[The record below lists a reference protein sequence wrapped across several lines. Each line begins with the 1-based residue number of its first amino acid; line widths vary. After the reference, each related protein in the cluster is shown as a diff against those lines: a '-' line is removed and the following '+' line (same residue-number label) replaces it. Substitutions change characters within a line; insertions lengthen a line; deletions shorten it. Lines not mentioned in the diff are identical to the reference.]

1 MVYNLSNPLHLQ
13 QFKTRCESLANK
25 ACIVELT
32 EKRSR
37 SLSQNAYLHV
47 ILGGFALQYGESPEY
62 CKTQFFKVLVNPHL
76 FVVDKDDKFRGRIK
90 VCRSSADLTTE
101 EMTEAIERFRN
112 WASKEV
118 GVYLPA
124 PHEHELLIQMAIETQ
139 RQNKYL

>member
-13 QFKTRCESLANK
+13 QFKTRCESLSNK

-47 ILGGFALQYGESPEY
+47 ILDGFALQYGETPEY
-62 CKTQFFKVLVNPHL
+62 CKTQYFKVLVNPHL
-76 FVVDKDDKFRGRIK
+76 FIVDKDDQFRGK
-90 VCRSSADLTTE
+90 VKVLRSSADLTTE

-118 GVYLPA
+118 GIYLPA
-124 PHEHELLIQMAIETQ
+124 PHEQDLLMQMMIETQ

>member
-1 MVYNLSNPLHLQ
+1 MIYDLSKPLDREKFKMRVNHLYSKGVQ
-13 QFKTRCESLANK
+13 
-25 ACIVELT
+25 VELI
-32 EKRSR
+32 EKVRR

-118 GVYLPA
+118 GIYLPA

-139 RQNKYL
+139 RQSKFI

>member
-13 QFKTRCESLANK
+13 QFKTRCESLSNK

-47 ILGGFALQYGESPEY
+47 ILGGFALEYGETPEY
-62 CKTQFFKVLVNPHL
+62 CKTQYFKVLVNPHL
-76 FVVDKDDKFRGRIK
+76 FIVDKEDAFRGKIK
-90 VCRSSADLTTE
+90 VVRSSADLTTAQ
-101 EMTEAIERFRN
+101 MTEAIERFRN

-118 GVYLPA
+118 GIYLPA
-124 PHEHELLIQMAIETQ
+124 PHEQDLLMQMMIETQ
-139 RQNKYL
+139 RQSKYL

>member
-47 ILGGFALQYGESPEY
+47 ILNGFALQYGEPPKY
-62 CKTQFFKVLVNPHL
+62 CKHYFFKILVNPRI
-76 FVVDKDDKFRGRIK
+76 FIREKDDKFLGRIK

-118 GVYLPA
+118 EIYLPA

-139 RQNKYL
+139 RQSKYL